1 MRMAIQLE
9 KISGV
14 VRGYLE
20 LHPEEEQAL
29 APLVEALGRGF
40 DFTSRRRYPAHV
52 TAGAALLD
60 GSGRLLQI
68 HHRALGQW
76 LPPGGH
82 SEPDDKSLVETALR
96 ELEEETGIGVG
107 DIEQLGGEDAP
118 VRIGVYSI
126 PADDLRGEPAHRHFH
141 FLFAFRTTAPV
152 EVRIGQEAFAYRWR
166 ELGQVDEPELGRRL
180 AQIG

>member
-1 MRMAIQLE
+1 MAIHLE

-14 VRGYLE
+14 VRSYLAQY
-20 LHPEEEQAL
+20 PEEQSAL
-29 APLVEALGRGF
+29 APLTEAVGRGF

-82 SEPDDKSLVETALR
+82 SEPEDKSLMATALR
-96 ELEEETGIGVG
+96 ELEEETGIGIGDVEQVG
-107 DIEQLGGEDAP
+107 GDEMP
-118 VRIGVYSI
+118 VKIGVYSI
-126 PADDLRGEPAHRHFH
+126 PADDVRGEPAHRHFD
-141 FLFAFRTTAPV
+141 FLFAFRAAGPV
-152 EVRIGQEAFAYRWR
+152 DVRIGQEAFAYRWR
-166 ELGQVDEPELGRRL
+166 SLDELEERSLAKRL
-180 AQIG
+180 AQLA

>member
-1 MRMAIQLE
+1 MAIQLE

-14 VRGYLE
+14 VRGYLV

-29 APLVEALGRGF
+29 APLVDAVGRGF

-60 GSGRLLQI
+60 GAGRLLQI

-82 SEPDDKSLVETALR
+82 SEPDDKSLVATALR
-96 ELEEETGIGVG
+96 ELEEETGVGIGDV
-107 DIEQLGGEDAP
+107 EQLGAEDVP
-118 VRIGVYSI
+118 VRIGVFSI
-126 PADDLRGEPAHRHFH
+126 PADDLRGEPAHRHYD
-141 FLFAFRTTAPV
+141 FLFAFRATAPV
-152 EVRIGQEAFAYRWR
+152 EVRIGSEAFAYRWR
-166 ELGQVDEPELGRRL
+166 ELREVDEHDLGRRL
-180 AQIG
+180 AELR